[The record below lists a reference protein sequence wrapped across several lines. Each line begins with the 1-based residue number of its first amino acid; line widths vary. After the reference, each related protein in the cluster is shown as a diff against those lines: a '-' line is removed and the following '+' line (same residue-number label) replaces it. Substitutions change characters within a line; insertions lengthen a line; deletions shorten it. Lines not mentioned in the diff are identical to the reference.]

1 MCKVAAIIVSYNPDS
16 NLFDSI
22 NLLLNQVEKVIIVD
36 NGSKEKYVKYIKSIN
51 EDKIEI
57 ILNKENLGIATAL
70 NIGVRKALENGYEW
84 ILTMDQDSKASPDM
98 VKKMFN
104 VYNSINR
111 EERKDIL
118 SIFPN
123 FVDERI
129 QSIEE
134 NSNMNSY
141 EYVDADI
148 TSGNLLRKEVFEK
161 VGFFDDSLFID
172 LVDTDFCMRLN
183 EKGIVCTIATS
194 RGRDSLLGFLESMNI
209 AKYFSYLLAAE
220 DTTLHK
226 PNAELVKKTLNELSY
241 NAQDTLVVGDMPF
254 DILMGKNAGVYTCGV
269 TYGVSG
275 KNSLLEAGAD
285 WVIDDISELLEIV

>member
-1 MCKVAAIIVSYNPDS
+1 MMCKVAAIIVSYNPDS

-57 ILNKENLGIATAL
+57 ILNKENLGVATAL

-148 TSGNLLRKEVFEK
+148 TSGNLLRKEIFEK

-183 EKGIVCTIATS
+183 EKGIKMIKIRDAVLYHSLGESKTIKGILGSFNTS
-194 RGRDSLLGFLESMNI
+194 NHSALRRYYMTRNRFYIWE
-209 AKYFSYLLAAE
+209 KYKGLNSF
-220 DTTLHK
+220 
-226 PNAELVKKTLNELSY
+226 TLNRDKKLFKKEF
-241 NAQDTLVVGDMPF
+241 VKI
-254 DILMGKNAGVYTCGV
+254 ILGEKDKVNKIKMVLRGYKDYKKGIKGKL
-269 TYGVSG
+269 
-275 KNSLLEAGAD
+275 K
-285 WVIDDISELLEIV
+285 

>member
-1 MCKVAAIIVSYNPDS
+1 MMCKVAAIIVSYNPDS

-111 EERKDIL
+111 EERNDIL

-183 EKGIVCTIATS
+183 EKGIKMIKIRDAVLYHSLGESKTIKGILGSFNTS
-194 RGRDSLLGFLESMNI
+194 NHSALRRYYMTRNRFYIWE
-209 AKYFSYLLAAE
+209 KYKGLNSF
-220 DTTLHK
+220 
-226 PNAELVKKTLNELSY
+226 TLNRDKKLFKKEF
-241 NAQDTLVVGDMPF
+241 VKI
-254 DILMGKNAGVYTCGV
+254 ILGEKDKVNKIKMVLRGYKDYKKGIKGKL
-269 TYGVSG
+269 
-275 KNSLLEAGAD
+275 K
-285 WVIDDISELLEIV
+285 

>member
-1 MCKVAAIIVSYNPDS
+1 MMCKVAAIIVSYNPDS

-57 ILNKENLGIATAL
+57 ILNKENLGVATAL

-183 EKGIVCTIATS
+183 EKGIKMIKIRDAVLYHSLGESKTIKGILGSFNTS
-194 RGRDSLLGFLESMNI
+194 NHSALRRYYMTRNRFYIWE
-209 AKYFSYLLAAE
+209 KYKGLNSF
-220 DTTLHK
+220 
-226 PNAELVKKTLNELSY
+226 TLNRDKKLFKKEF
-241 NAQDTLVVGDMPF
+241 VKI
-254 DILMGKNAGVYTCGV
+254 ILGEKDKVNKIKMVLRGYKDYKRGIKGKL
-269 TYGVSG
+269 
-275 KNSLLEAGAD
+275 K
-285 WVIDDISELLEIV
+285 

>member
-1 MCKVAAIIVSYNPDS
+1 MMCKVAAIIVSYNPDS

-57 ILNKENLGIATAL
+57 ILNKENLGVATAL

-148 TSGNLLRKEVFEK
+148 TSGNLLRAEVFDK

-183 EKGIVCTIATS
+183 EENIKMIKVRDAILYHSLGESQSVKSIFGKFNTSNHSALRRYYMTRNRFYIWEKYKGLNSFTLNRDKKLFKKEFVKIILGEKDKVNKIKMVLRGYKDYKKGI
-194 RGRDSLLGFLESMNI
+194 
-209 AKYFSYLLAAE
+209 K
-220 DTTLHK
+220 
-226 PNAELVKKTLNELSY
+226 
-241 NAQDTLVVGDMPF
+241 
-254 DILMGKNAGVYTCGV
+254 GKL
-269 TYGVSG
+269 
-275 KNSLLEAGAD
+275 K
-285 WVIDDISELLEIV
+285 

>member
-1 MCKVAAIIVSYNPDS
+1 MMCKVAAIIVSYNPDS

-57 ILNKENLGIATAL
+57 ILNTENLGIATAL

-183 EKGIVCTIATS
+183 EKGIKMIKIRDAVLYHSLGESKTIKGILGSFNTS
-194 RGRDSLLGFLESMNI
+194 NHSALRRYYMTRNRFYIWE
-209 AKYFSYLLAAE
+209 KYKGLNSF
-220 DTTLHK
+220 
-226 PNAELVKKTLNELSY
+226 TLNRDKKLFKKEF
-241 NAQDTLVVGDMPF
+241 VKI
-254 DILMGKNAGVYTCGV
+254 ILGEKDKVNKIKMVLRGYKDYKKGIKGKL
-269 TYGVSG
+269 
-275 KNSLLEAGAD
+275 K
-285 WVIDDISELLEIV
+285 

>member
-1 MCKVAAIIVSYNPDS
+1 MHQYYILKI
-16 NLFDSI
+16 
-22 NLLLNQVEKVIIVD
+22 
-36 NGSKEKYVKYIKSIN
+36 KEIN

-183 EKGIVCTIATS
+183 EKGIKMIKIRDAVLYHSLGESKTIKGILGSFNTS
-194 RGRDSLLGFLESMNI
+194 NHSALRRYYMTRNRFYIWE
-209 AKYFSYLLAAE
+209 KYKGLNSF
-220 DTTLHK
+220 
-226 PNAELVKKTLNELSY
+226 TLNRDKKLFKKEF
-241 NAQDTLVVGDMPF
+241 VKI
-254 DILMGKNAGVYTCGV
+254 ILGEKDKVNKIKMVLRGYKDYKKGIKGKL
-269 TYGVSG
+269 
-275 KNSLLEAGAD
+275 K
-285 WVIDDISELLEIV
+285 

>member
-1 MCKVAAIIVSYNPDS
+1 MMCKVAAIIVSYNPDS

-51 EDKIEI
+51 
-57 ILNKENLGIATAL
+57 KENLGVATAL

-183 EKGIVCTIATS
+183 EKGIKMIKIRDAVLYHSLGESKTIKGILGSFNTS
-194 RGRDSLLGFLESMNI
+194 NHSALRRYYMTRNRFYIWE
-209 AKYFSYLLAAE
+209 KYKGLNSF
-220 DTTLHK
+220 
-226 PNAELVKKTLNELSY
+226 TLNRDKKLFKKEF
-241 NAQDTLVVGDMPF
+241 VKI
-254 DILMGKNAGVYTCGV
+254 ILGEKDKVNKIKMVLRGYKDYKKGIKGKL
-269 TYGVSG
+269 
-275 KNSLLEAGAD
+275 K
-285 WVIDDISELLEIV
+285 

>member
-1 MCKVAAIIVSYNPDS
+1 MMCKVAAIIVSYNPDS

-57 ILNKENLGIATAL
+57 NLNKENLGIATAL

-183 EKGIVCTIATS
+183 EKGIKMIKIRDAVLYHSLGESKTIKGILGSFNTS
-194 RGRDSLLGFLESMNI
+194 NHSALRRYYMTRNRFYIWE
-209 AKYFSYLLAAE
+209 KYKGLNSF
-220 DTTLHK
+220 
-226 PNAELVKKTLNELSY
+226 TLNRDKKLFKKEF
-241 NAQDTLVVGDMPF
+241 VKI
-254 DILMGKNAGVYTCGV
+254 ILGEKDKVNKIKMVLRGYKDYKKGIKGKL
-269 TYGVSG
+269 
-275 KNSLLEAGAD
+275 K
-285 WVIDDISELLEIV
+285 

>member
-1 MCKVAAIIVSYNPDS
+1 MMCKVAAIIVSYNPDS

-183 EKGIVCTIATS
+183 EKGIKMIKIRDAVLYHSLGESKTIKGILGSFNTS
-194 RGRDSLLGFLESMNI
+194 NHSALRRYYMTRNRFYILE
-209 AKYFSYLLAAE
+209 KYKGLNSF
-220 DTTLHK
+220 
-226 PNAELVKKTLNELSY
+226 TLNRDKKLFKKEF
-241 NAQDTLVVGDMPF
+241 VKI
-254 DILMGKNAGVYTCGV
+254 ILGEKDKVNKIKMVLRGYKDYKKGIKGKL
-269 TYGVSG
+269 
-275 KNSLLEAGAD
+275 K
-285 WVIDDISELLEIV
+285 

>member
-1 MCKVAAIIVSYNPDS
+1 MMCKVAAIIVSYNPDS

-36 NGSKEKYVKYIKSIN
+36 NGSKEKYIKYIKSIN

-183 EKGIVCTIATS
+183 EKGIKMIKIRDAVLYHSLGESKTIKGILGSFNTS
-194 RGRDSLLGFLESMNI
+194 NHSALRRYYMTRNRFYIWE
-209 AKYFSYLLAAE
+209 KYKGLNSF
-220 DTTLHK
+220 
-226 PNAELVKKTLNELSY
+226 TLNRDKKLFKKEF
-241 NAQDTLVVGDMPF
+241 VKI
-254 DILMGKNAGVYTCGV
+254 ILGEKDKVNKIKMVLRGYKDYKKGIKGKL
-269 TYGVSG
+269 
-275 KNSLLEAGAD
+275 K
-285 WVIDDISELLEIV
+285 

>member
-1 MCKVAAIIVSYNPDS
+1 MII
-16 NLFDSI
+16 
-22 NLLLNQVEKVIIVD
+22 
-36 NGSKEKYVKYIKSIN
+36 KYVKYIKSIN

-183 EKGIVCTIATS
+183 EKGIKMIKIRDAVLYHSLGESKTIKGILGSFNTS
-194 RGRDSLLGFLESMNI
+194 NHSALRRYYMTRNRFYIWE
-209 AKYFSYLLAAE
+209 KYKGLNSF
-220 DTTLHK
+220 
-226 PNAELVKKTLNELSY
+226 TLNRDKSLFKKEFVKIVLGEKDKIKMVLRGY
-241 NAQDTLVVGDMPF
+241 KDYKKG
-254 DILMGKNAGVYTCGV
+254 IKGKL
-269 TYGVSG
+269 
-275 KNSLLEAGAD
+275 K
-285 WVIDDISELLEIV
+285 

>member
-1 MCKVAAIIVSYNPDS
+1 MMCKVAAIIVSYNPDS

-36 NGSKEKYVKYIKSIN
+36 NGSKEKYVKYIKSRN

-57 ILNKENLGIATAL
+57 ILNKENLGVATAL

-183 EKGIVCTIATS
+183 EKGIKMIKIRDAVLYHSLGESKTIKGILGSFNTS
-194 RGRDSLLGFLESMNI
+194 NHSALRRYYMTRNRFYIWE
-209 AKYFSYLLAAE
+209 KYKGLNSF
-220 DTTLHK
+220 
-226 PNAELVKKTLNELSY
+226 TLNRDKKLFKKEF
-241 NAQDTLVVGDMPF
+241 VKI
-254 DILMGKNAGVYTCGV
+254 ILGEKDKVNKIKMVLRGYKDYKKGIKGKL
-269 TYGVSG
+269 
-275 KNSLLEAGAD
+275 K
-285 WVIDDISELLEIV
+285 

>member
-1 MCKVAAIIVSYNPDS
+1 MMCKVAAIIVSYNPDS

-148 TSGNLLRKEVFEK
+148 TSGNLLRKEVFEE

-183 EKGIVCTIATS
+183 EKGIKMIKIRDAVLYHSLGESKTIKGILGSFNTS
-194 RGRDSLLGFLESMNI
+194 NHSALRRYYMTRNRFYIWE
-209 AKYFSYLLAAE
+209 KYKGLNSF
-220 DTTLHK
+220 
-226 PNAELVKKTLNELSY
+226 TLNRDKKLFKKEF
-241 NAQDTLVVGDMPF
+241 VKI
-254 DILMGKNAGVYTCGV
+254 ILGEKDKVNKIKMVLRGYKDYKKGIKGKL
-269 TYGVSG
+269 
-275 KNSLLEAGAD
+275 K
-285 WVIDDISELLEIV
+285 

>member
-1 MCKVAAIIVSYNPDS
+1 MMCKVAAIIVSYNPDS

-84 ILTMDQDSKASPDM
+84 ILTMDQDSKAIPDM

-183 EKGIVCTIATS
+183 EKGIKMIKIRDAVLYHSLGESKTIKGILGSFNTS
-194 RGRDSLLGFLESMNI
+194 NHSALRRYYMTRNRFYIWE
-209 AKYFSYLLAAE
+209 KYKGLNSF
-220 DTTLHK
+220 
-226 PNAELVKKTLNELSY
+226 TLNRDKKLFKKEF
-241 NAQDTLVVGDMPF
+241 VKI
-254 DILMGKNAGVYTCGV
+254 ILGEKDKVNKIKMVLRGYKDYKKGIKGKL
-269 TYGVSG
+269 
-275 KNSLLEAGAD
+275 K
-285 WVIDDISELLEIV
+285 

>member
-1 MCKVAAIIVSYNPDS
+1 MMCKVEAIIVSYNPDS

-183 EKGIVCTIATS
+183 EKGIKMIKIRDAVLYHSLGESKTIKGILGSFNTS
-194 RGRDSLLGFLESMNI
+194 NHSALRRYYMTRNRFYIWE
-209 AKYFSYLLAAE
+209 KYKGLNSF
-220 DTTLHK
+220 
-226 PNAELVKKTLNELSY
+226 TLNRDKKLFKKEF
-241 NAQDTLVVGDMPF
+241 VKI
-254 DILMGKNAGVYTCGV
+254 ILGEKDKVNKIKMVLRGYKDYKKGIKGKL
-269 TYGVSG
+269 
-275 KNSLLEAGAD
+275 K
-285 WVIDDISELLEIV
+285 